1 VFTVVVANPKGGA
14 GKTTV
19 ATNLAGYLAGKHQR
33 VMILDMDR
41 QRSATRWLARR
52 PRGFPEVR
60 GALPDAEG
68 SAIRDYRPQWLIIDA
83 PAALHGAALAELV
96 RRADAVLVPV
106 STSTFDF
113 EATADFLA
121 ELATLKPVKEGR
133 RALAIVGSRVD
144 GRTVAAADLDA
155 FLAPLALDVL
165 AAEWP
170 LARAFDAMFCANMIH
185 ISPWA
190 TCGALMRGAAR
201 HLGTSGLLILY
212 GPFLVA
218 GIETAPGNLAFDAD
232 LRARDPQW
240 GLRRSVDV
248 DAEAARAG
256 LHRVQRHAMPAN
268 NLTLVYRR
276 DPG

>member
-165 AAEWP
+165 T
-170 LARAFDAMFCANMIH
+170 H
-185 ISPWA
+185 IRDSQ
-190 TCGALMRGAAR
+190 LYVHAAR
-201 HLGTSGLLILY
+201 EGLSVFDQPRSRAEELWADWPPVLHWLQR
-212 GPFLVA
+212 LVS
-218 GIETAPGNLAFDAD
+218 TK
-232 LRARDPQW
+232 
-240 GLRRSVDV
+240 
-248 DAEAARAG
+248 AA
-256 LHRVQRHAMPAN
+256 HR
-268 NLTLVYRR
+268 
-276 DPG
+276 